1 MKTEETKV
9 LRKNGKILEEIEI
22 EILISDILKE
32 IGTPMHIKGYIYL
45 KSAIKIVLKDFS
57 KINSVTKIIYPKV
70 AEEYSTTVS
79 KVERAMRHIIELAF
93 QRGNVDM
100 LHNIFGYSYSNERG
114 KATNSEFIAGVAEYL
129 RLHAHIEN

>member
-9 LRKNGKILEEIEI
+9 LRKNGKILEEIEM

-100 LHNIFGYSYSNERG
+100 LHKIFGYSYSNERG
-114 KATNSEFIAGVAEYL
+114 KTTNSEFIAGVAEYL